1 MNGPRQQGLTLLE
14 VLAAFLIFSMVFT
27 ILVGSSQ
34 SGVRSQGISTRL
46 LAAAE
51 VADLV
56 VADLEIPMAKHELPI
71 IEANEYP
78 LEDFTVRI
86 QERSFLG
93 DDAAPGAAPG
103 ATDIMAMGDVASLL
117 ESQLPDVG
125 KYLVR
130 YDVEVEWLEG
140 NEPRS
145 VERTTFAFDWAAAQV
160 DTSGIFGGGGAGSD
174 PTRGDRDDADD
185 ADPDS
190 SREDEPGAGDPRSR
204 SREGSGP
211 SDSDTREIL
220 EKMRPYL

>member
-1 MNGPRQQGLTLLE
+1 MSSPRQQGLTLLE

-34 SGVRSQGISTRL
+34 SGVRSQGVSTRL

-56 VADLEIPMAKHELPI
+56 IADLEIPMARHELPV

-93 DDAAPGAAPG
+93 DDAATGPDAVGIP
-103 ATDIMAMGDVASLL
+103 AMGDVASLL
-117 ESQLPDVG
+117 QTQLPDVG

-130 YDVEVEWLEG
+130 YDIEVEWLEG

-174 PTRGDRDDADD
+174 PTRGDRDDADEAD
-185 ADPDS
+185 AESSPDG
-190 SREDEPGAGDPRSR
+190 EPGAGDPRSR
-204 SREGSGP
+204 SREGGGGP
-211 SDSDTREIL
+211 SDAETREIL